1 MIALSDGTVINQE
14 PVTET
19 LCRESSVKYQ
29 KAKIGQDFLATDG
42 GKSCFHCVILRDWTI
57 NTIWCRILVISKD
70 NLTIKNKIKC
80 QR

>member
-42 GKSCFHCVILRDWTI
+42 GKLCFNFVTLRD
-57 NTIWCRILVISKD
+57 
-70 NLTIKNKIKC
+70 
-80 QR
+80 

>member
-42 GKSCFHCVILRDWTI
+42 GKSSFNCVMLRDWTI
-57 NTIWCRILVISKD
+57 NTILVKD

>member
-42 GKSCFHCVILRDWTI
+42 GKSCLNCVKLRIEDI
-57 NTIWCRILVISKD
+57 NAVW
-70 NLTIKNKIKC
+70 NKNW
-80 QR
+80 